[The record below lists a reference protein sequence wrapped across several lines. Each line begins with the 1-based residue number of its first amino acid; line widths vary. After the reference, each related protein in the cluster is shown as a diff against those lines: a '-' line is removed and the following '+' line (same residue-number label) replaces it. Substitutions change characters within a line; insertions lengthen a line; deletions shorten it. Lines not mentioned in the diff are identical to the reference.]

1 MTFGPAPPVW
11 SRSCSK
17 LVRYEPV
24 VKAPRAQRVIPNLLD
39 YEETYSSFS
48 WDDARAMLDGLPGGG
63 LNIAYECVDRHGRGQ
78 RRDELAIRWLG
89 RHGEVRDFTFG
100 DLAVRTSAFAEVLDE
115 LGVAC
120 GSRVFTLLGR
130 VPELYIAV
138 LGALKH
144 GSVAC
149 PLFSAFGPE
158 PIRQR
163 MSIGEGEVL
172 VTTHALY
179 RRKIL
184 PIRDSLTSLRHVL
197 LVGAHEEVFD
207 GTYEFDEVTAGMPG
221 RRECAQTRP
230 DDLALLHFTSGT
242 TGTPKGAMHVHDAVT
257 AHAVTGKLALDLH
270 PGDVFWCTADPGWVT
285 GTSYGIVAPLAN
297 GITSVVDE
305 GEFDADRWYGILEDQ
320 RVSVWYTAPTAVR
333 MMMKAGEEVARAH
346 SLPRASVHRQRR
358 GALEPGSGVL
368 G

>member
-1 MTFGPAPPVW
+1 M
-11 SRSCSK
+11 
-17 LVRYEPV
+17 RYEPV
-24 VKAPRAQRVIPNLLD
+24 VKAPGAQRVIPNLLD
-39 YEETYSSFS
+39 YEETCSSFS
-48 WDDARAMLDGLPGGG
+48 WNDAREMLDGLPGGG

-89 RHGEVRDFTFG
+89 RHGEAQDFTFG
-100 DLAVRTSAFAEVLDE
+100 DLALRTSEFAEVLDE

-179 RRKIL
+179 RRKVL

-197 LVGAHEEVFD
+197 LVGAHDEVFD

-257 AHAVTGKLALDLH
+257 AHDGHRKAGARPPPRRRLLVHCRSRLGHGNVVRDRRPARQRDH
-270 PGDVFWCTADPGWVT
+270 ERGRRGRVRCR
-285 GTSYGIVAPLAN
+285 PLVRHSRSPARQR
-297 GITSVVDE
+297 VVHGSDGGAHDDE
-305 GEFDADRWYGILEDQ
+305 GG
-320 RVSVWYTAPTAVR
+320 
-333 MMMKAGEEVARAH
+333 G
-346 SLPRASVHRQRR
+346 R
-358 GALEPGSGVL
+358 GAHAHTPSPRFGSSPAWESP
-368 G
+368 